1 MPKYIEFIAKVV
13 RSESKRKTRKRGG
26 GDITTCNFTP
36 LTEEF
41 TVSDL
46 KTKIQHPHELK
57 NLELIDRAMS
67 GAFNIARRA
76 RCSKTKKGPTSEE
89 IICRVW
95 KKAFYVD
102 GRTIR
107 CVRTYPGCVEDSL
120 ESFAKELTISIFH
133 SNCGNTLPIY
143 DIQAISIN
151 NPLLSFLSE
160 DQKRKMFG
168 QNAHDNCLCLCV
180 IMKKGEPYKITRA
193 NFHKT
198 MELFGNIAEEHLCVD
213 IKPDN
218 LLSSNGR
225 VVMIDWD
232 PQFIQET
239 TESIDIF
246 HDPKLFNSCMMKYL
260 FCMFLLIQQI
270 LNDDFLY
277 DVISELNKII
287 KTPIL
292 LTDGRSESVLFI
304 ISSFYN
310 NTDRS
315 EGLCLSRKL
324 GHNFKKTFDIYLW
337 AGFED
342 FDLDLYMEVR
352 PYLINCPKKAHCE
365 YLCLQNEGNYTVKY
379 DNSTK
384 SLRYYINHQCPPWV
398 FHGFTS
404 LIGFHNCS
412 TELTGV
418 ELTYDKAKQNVSIIY
433 DGNRK
438 KNVEETDTKD
448 DSKTEIKK
456 RKKVKARVK

>member
-1 MPKYIEFIAKVV
+1 MSKYIEFVAKIV
-13 RSESKRKTRKRGG
+13 RSKSKRKTRKRGG
-26 GDITTCNFTP
+26 GDITICDLTP
-36 LTEEF
+36 MTEGV
-41 TVSDL
+41 TVDQL
-46 KTKIQHPHELK
+46 KTKIKSPELLD
-57 NLELIDRAMS
+57 NLTLVTSEKPMS
-67 GAFNIARRA
+67 GAFNIARSVK
-76 RCSKTKKGPTSEE
+76 CSSRSTSEE

-95 KKAFYVD
+95 KNAFYVNSD
-102 GRTIR
+102 SIK
-107 CVRTYPGCVEDSL
+107 CVRTYHGCVEDSL

-160 DQKRKMFG
+160 DQKIRIFG
-168 QNAHDNCLCLCV
+168 QNNNCLCLCV

-218 LLSSNGR
+218 LLSNKGQ

-232 PQFIQET
+232 PQFIQKT
-239 TESIDIF
+239 TKSIDMID
-246 HDPKLFNSCMMKYL
+246 DPILFNSCMMKYL

-270 LNDDFLY
+270 LNDDIFN

-292 LTDGRSESVLFI
+292 LTDGRPESVLFI

-315 EGLCLSRKL
+315 EGLCLSRNL

-337 AGFED
+337 SGFED
-342 FDLDLYMEVR
+342 FELDLYMEVR

-384 SLRYYINHQCPPWV
+384 SLRYYINHQCSSGI
-398 FHGFTS
+398 FHSFTS
-404 LIGFHNCS
+404 WSGIHSCS

-418 ELTYDKAKQNVSIIY
+418 ELTYEEHTQKVSIIY

-438 KNVEETDTKD
+438 KNVEEPDTKN
-448 DSKTEIKK
+448 DSKIEIKE